1 MLLITNFLSG
11 QAVTQTADASYS
23 DMLSNIKL
31 EASFGSFTANRSLA
45 VYPRIVKEAQVF
57 VLYFNNKIEGNYTVD
72 LVDSSGTLVETVY
85 NSQLSVFDAKSSLSL
100 EVQTPLESGMY
111 YVVLSSKDFS
121 QATKLMKF

>member
-1 MLLITNFLSG
+1 
-11 QAVTQTADASYS
+11 
-23 DMLSNIKL
+23 
-31 EASFGSFTANRSLA
+31 
-45 VYPRIVKEAQVF
+45 VKEAQVF